1 MHAKHQ
7 DRHHDGAD
15 NDAAM
20 HGFAVFV
27 GDTAHCGMWQ
37 TNNAEADQYPKRGH
51 KGWRE
56 DILRALRGH
65 QLDVDRLQ
73 RLYRMANPP
82 GGVDHAHQQHD
93 RADQHY
99 HALHR
104 VVEHAGAKA
113 AIGGIQRDADP
124 EDQQAGIVRNTGSR
138 LQQAGAADKLDGH
151 GADKGHQQTQAG
163 QPDQQATLIARK
175 QHVIEGDSIIAT
187 RKDGE
192 FFPQHAQRQPDG
204 GELDHRQQHPAQA
217 VFIGGAG
224 SADK

>member
-37 TNNAEADQYPKRGH
+37 TNNAEADQHPKRGH

-56 DILRALRGH
+56 DIFRALRGH

-82 GGVDHAHQQHD
+82 
-93 RADQHY
+93 
-99 HALHR
+99 
-104 VVEHAGAKA
+104 A
-113 AIGGIQRDADP
+113 AWITP
-124 EDQQAGIVRNTGSR
+124 TSSTIVPISITMPCIVS
-138 LQQAGAADKLDGH
+138 LS
-151 GADKGHQQTQAG
+151 
-163 QPDQQATLIARK
+163 TLARK
-175 QHVIEGDSIIAT
+175 
-187 RKDGE
+187 
-192 FFPQHAQRQPDG
+192 PP
-204 GELDHRQQHPAQA
+204 
-217 VFIGGAG
+217 
-224 SADK
+224 

>member
-1 MHAKHQ
+1 MA
-7 DRHHDGAD
+7 RG
-15 NDAAM
+15 
-20 HGFAVFV
+20 
-27 GDTAHCGMWQ
+27 
-37 TNNAEADQYPKRGH
+37 YPPRP
-51 KGWRE
+51 
-56 DILRALRGH
+56 AGH

-73 RLYRMANPP
+73 RLYRMANP

-151 GADKGHQQTQAG
+151 GADKGHQQAQAG

-187 RKDGE
+187 RN
-192 FFPQHAQRQPDG
+192 FS
-204 GELDHRQQHPAQA
+204 PARPA
-217 VFIGGAG
+217 TARWRGAG
-224 SADK
+224 SSPAAPSRPYL

>member
-1 MHAKHQ
+1 MTSI
-7 DRHHDGAD
+7 DCS
-15 NDAAM
+15 
-20 HGFAVFV
+20 VS
-27 GDTAHCGMWQ
+27 TAWP
-37 TNNAEADQYPKRGH
+37 T
-51 KGWRE
+51 
-56 DILRALRGH
+56 
-65 QLDVDRLQ
+65 
-73 RLYRMANPP
+73 P
-82 GGVDHAHQQHD
+82 GGVDHAYQQHD

-192 FFPQHAQRQPDG
+192 FFPSTPSDSQMAG
-204 GELDHRQQHPAQA
+204 ADHRQQHPAQSRIYRRRR
-217 VFIGGAG
+217 VRR
-224 SADK
+224 

>member
-1 MHAKHQ
+1 MTSI
-7 DRHHDGAD
+7 DCS
-15 NDAAM
+15 
-20 HGFAVFV
+20 VS
-27 GDTAHCGMWQ
+27 TAWP
-37 TNNAEADQYPKRGH
+37 T
-51 KGWRE
+51 
-56 DILRALRGH
+56 
-65 QLDVDRLQ
+65 
-73 RLYRMANPP
+73 PP
-82 GGVDHAHQQHD
+82 GGVDHAYQQHD

-163 QPDQQATLIARK
+163 QPDQQAALIARK

-192 FFPQHAQRQPDG
+192 FFSPARPATARWRGSWIIASSTQPRPY
-204 GELDHRQQHPAQA
+204 L
-217 VFIGGAG
+217 
-224 SADK
+224 

>member
-1 MHAKHQ
+1 MA
-7 DRHHDGAD
+7 RISSAPC
-15 NDAAM
+15 
-20 HGFAVFV
+20 
-27 GDTAHCGMWQ
+27 GDTSLTSIDCSVSTAWP
-37 TNNAEADQYPKRGH
+37 T
-51 KGWRE
+51 
-56 DILRALRGH
+56 
-65 QLDVDRLQ
+65 
-73 RLYRMANPP
+73 P
-82 GGVDHAHQQHD
+82 GGVDHAYQQHD

-192 FFPQHAQRQPDG
+192 FS
-204 GELDHRQQHPAQA
+204 PARPA
-217 VFIGGAG
+217 TARWRGAG
-224 SADK
+224 SSPAAPSPGRIYRRRRVRR